1 MVERKSLTS
10 IPYGGILESK
20 VVGAEARERG
30 QGKIWRDF
38 GYQSK

>member
-1 MVERKSLTS
+1 MVGKVSLEFLM
-10 IPYGGILESK
+10 GGYWRAT
-20 VVGAEARERG
+20 GAEARERG